1 MDNKEF
7 KQELINE
14 ILLNVKPS
22 YYKNFE
28 LNVGCPFCGDLVKN
42 ANSTHLSIRINKTWR
57 FYLHVLFSLL
67 FIIINRK
74 QFLNRWIITVKGG
87 VFFWIYN

>member
-42 ANSTHLSIRINKTWR
+42 ANSTHLSIRINKT
-57 FYLHVLFSLL
+57 
-67 FIIINRK
+67 
-74 QFLNRWIITVKGG
+74 
-87 VFFWIYN
+87 